1 MKPSANRPVL
11 RQIVWTAIYIAVT
24 AAVVVSFLKIFEPTP
39 YEAPVPFARGYDRSV
54 MQAAL
59 EPDAVRATLGEI
71 EALGSR
77 APGQPGLAATRD
89 MLRQRFRDAGL
100 ECLEHEID
108 VAYPLSETLRLEAGG
123 TELGVGFWPA
133 PPNFIQPG
141 VTPADGLTGE
151 LMLVTEA
158 NVRAATEFTNKIA
171 VVDMARPLF
180 KELALNP
187 AQYCDLGFQAMI
199 VTHAGGLDQIPWSQ
213 LYKLRLT
220 IPLNY
225 VRLVAEPEILEH
237 VGKSVCLK
245 VRTAYRNE
253 QTHNLI
259 GVMRA
264 PGGGSRRALLIGAS
278 YDAASVLP
286 DLACGSAFALQTAL
300 QLRMLEGLGPHR
312 DTLKRDVIFLATS
325 ADSMAHTGVDSL
337 LAAVGMIDESA
348 GVRTRLETEQ
358 RRHTDRIETL
368 DRIDAMLEDPRFASE
383 IAASGAA
390 LDAADGATRE
400 FFTEQLR
407 YVLRRRVFFAAEELL
422 QAQIAF
428 ERHPERLDSPEYHAF
443 REAKKRHDRLNN
455 HSALPLTRYL
465 ERRDDDGFDLR
476 KELQARFDELRAFHE
491 ASLKRTRQ
499 ELAINALLGGYDELL
514 VISPALFPADKQPE
528 GEREMLSFSGG
539 AGIQHG
545 QTAVAFHRLLQDS
558 AFALGLQN
566 KLTISFGGIS
576 QGWRI
581 NANLSGM
588 VVYAQPWSALSYPAF
603 SVVNPQ
609 HSYTEYMSPVPMATF
624 TNLQSIASSMQVLGE
639 AVLATAHG
647 YGTFPRLVR
656 SAYTCYAMRGAVYA
670 SGVGNAVVPNYPMAG
685 ALLTAKDHT
694 VTAYQRK
701 PVFFTDPYGCYEKPQ
716 VTMPMGRW
724 GNWQPLEGA
733 YFGKDGEI
741 AYFKDFGMAAQNIYK
756 SREMSYDGSPVNLIL
771 YRSRA
776 VAILNR
782 INPQSMRSFTDAE
795 FLRIRGL
802 APFAS
807 TAMFTYND
815 AFLEFVNP
823 RERFYVTLKAGSPD
837 NPQVAVIRA
846 FMLGTRDPAFVPNPE
861 DEIDGC
867 GYLAQ
872 DTPVIREVAAEAAH
886 SMHFL
891 ADKRLELQ
899 SKYGMVDEMTESF
912 HERSGQM
919 LVEGEKRGRP
929 MLARLRDFRQSMAY
943 LILNHPVIRGAI
955 SEAIWGILWYMGL
968 LVPFI
973 FFFEKLVFGFTDIRK
988 QLAAQGIIFL
998 VVFALLRLLHP
1009 AFQMIRSSVMIL
1021 LGFVII
1027 LISSG
1032 ITLVLSS
1039 KFKENID
1046 ALRRSQGSVKGA
1058 EVNKMGIMMT
1068 SFMLGLN
1075 NMHKRKVRTG
1085 LTCATLVLMTFVM
1098 ICFTSVQSSVVNKE
1112 RALGK
1117 APYQGL
1123 LVREKRFMPISAGE
1137 ISALEGRYG
1146 EQFTVN
1152 ERQAQV
1158 GFYQGSQGKMI
1169 GPAFEIVHGAPPTMS
1184 RFVAKSALLFR
1195 ATEPLRD
1202 EIRLLTT
1209 NGWFTTAQQWQ
1220 TQPPYPVMLPD
1231 TMAEKLG
1238 LTVEA
1243 VNAGGA
1249 TVKINGV
1256 AFDVHG
1262 IFSAESLQNT
1272 RDLDGDTLLPFDAE
1286 ALIRPQVSDNQLL
1299 AEMDDPRVTAD
1310 EVVIG
1315 LVGCFNA
1322 TAEGVMRTMSAAVC
1336 MDNVGFATARAEV
1349 AGYLEQTGRDVNYG
1363 LDGTAY
1369 NGRRARAR
1377 SLAGMADLL
1386 IPLIIA
1392 ALTVLNTMKG
1402 SVYERR
1408 DEIFVYNAVGI
1419 APRYIFFMFVAEALV
1434 YSVVGALLGYI
1445 LSQGTGRVL
1454 TALGWTGGL
1463 NMNFTSISTVYASLA
1478 IGAATLAS
1486 TYFPARSAMEIAKPA
1501 DNAGWT
1507 LPPPDD
1513 DDELAFDLPFTFTH
1527 FDRIAVLGFFHQY
1540 FLNHGEGSAG
1550 PFFSADPILTIS
1562 DRLDPLDDNGYI
1574 PTLEAQVWLKPFDL
1588 GVSQRIVIELATAPD
1603 TREYIS
1609 RMRLIRVTGTREA
1622 WLRLN
1627 KPLVARIRRHF
1638 LHWRAVPEEMKKDLH
1653 AGARKLLEAQVAKK
1667 ELSNC

>member
-558 AFALGLQN
+558 AFALGLPGFSMLLF
-566 KLTISFGGIS
+566 LTRVAYSRADTRTPTLVNLGVLLIGAAAMWSLSAAMDPADRVVALGLGYALAHTL
-576 QGWRI
+576 GAAALGALMWRRLHDEG
-581 NANLSGM
+581 AAVRHLG
-588 VVYAQPWSALSYPAF
+588 L
-603 SVVNPQ
+603 
-609 HSYTEYMSPVPMATF
+609 PVAR
-624 TNLQSIASSMQVLGE
+624 
-639 AVLATAHG
+639 TA
-647 YGTFPRLVR
+647 
-656 SAYTCYAMRGAVYA
+656 
-670 SGVGNAVVPNYPMAG
+670 AG
-685 ALLTAKDHT
+685 ALVAGLVVRWAVGLVDPGG
-694 VTAYQRK
+694 VT
-701 PVFFTDPYGCYEKPQ
+701 ES
-716 VTMPMGRW
+716 
-724 GNWQPLEGA
+724 L
-733 YFGKDGEI
+733 
-741 AYFKDFGMAAQNIYK
+741 
-756 SREMSYDGSPVNLIL
+756 
-771 YRSRA
+771 
-776 VAILNR
+776 
-782 INPQSMRSFTDAE
+782 
-795 FLRIRGL
+795 
-802 APFAS
+802 
-807 TAMFTYND
+807 
-815 AFLEFVNP
+815 
-823 RERFYVTLKAGSPD
+823 VTL
-837 NPQVAVIRA
+837 AV
-846 FMLGTRDPAFVPNPE
+846 GGP
-861 DEIDGC
+861 
-867 GYLAQ
+867 LAL
-872 DTPVIREVAAEAAH
+872 VVAAATI
-886 SMHFL
+886 
-891 ADKRLELQ
+891 R
-899 SKYGMVDEMTESF
+899 MVGGPGPVT
-912 HERSGQM
+912 
-919 LVEGEKRGRP
+919 
-929 MLARLRDFRQSMAY
+929 LAR
-943 LILNHPVIRGAI
+943 
-955 SEAIWGILWYMGL
+955 
-968 LVPFI
+968 
-973 FFFEKLVFGFTDIRK
+973 T
-988 QLAAQGIIFL
+988 
-998 VVFALLRLLHP
+998 
-1009 AFQMIRSSVMIL
+1009 
-1021 LGFVII
+1021 LG
-1027 LISSG
+1027 
-1032 ITLVLSS
+1032 
-1039 KFKENID
+1039 
-1046 ALRRSQGSVKGA
+1046 
-1058 EVNKMGIMMT
+1058 
-1068 SFMLGLN
+1068 
-1075 NMHKRKVRTG
+1075 
-1085 LTCATLVLMTFVM
+1085 
-1098 ICFTSVQSSVVNKE
+1098 
-1112 RALGK
+1112 
-1117 APYQGL
+1117 
-1123 LVREKRFMPISAGE
+1123 
-1137 ISALEGRYG
+1137 
-1146 EQFTVN
+1146 
-1152 ERQAQV
+1152 
-1158 GFYQGSQGKMI
+1158 
-1169 GPAFEIVHGAPPTMS
+1169 
-1184 RFVAKSALLFR
+1184 
-1195 ATEPLRD
+1195 
-1202 EIRLLTT
+1202 
-1209 NGWFTTAQQWQ
+1209 
-1220 TQPPYPVMLPD
+1220 
-1231 TMAEKLG
+1231 
-1238 LTVEA
+1238 
-1243 VNAGGA
+1243 
-1249 TVKINGV
+1249 
-1256 AFDVHG
+1256 
-1262 IFSAESLQNT
+1262 
-1272 RDLDGDTLLPFDAE
+1272 
-1286 ALIRPQVSDNQLL
+1286 
-1299 AEMDDPRVTAD
+1299 
-1310 EVVIG
+1310 
-1315 LVGCFNA
+1315 
-1322 TAEGVMRTMSAAVC
+1322 
-1336 MDNVGFATARAEV
+1336 
-1349 AGYLEQTGRDVNYG
+1349 
-1363 LDGTAY
+1363 
-1369 NGRRARAR
+1369 
-1377 SLAGMADLL
+1377 
-1386 IPLIIA
+1386 
-1392 ALTVLNTMKG
+1392 
-1402 SVYERR
+1402 
-1408 DEIFVYNAVGI
+1408 
-1419 APRYIFFMFVAEALV
+1419 
-1434 YSVVGALLGYI
+1434 
-1445 LSQGTGRVL
+1445 
-1454 TALGWTGGL
+1454 
-1463 NMNFTSISTVYASLA
+1463 
-1478 IGAATLAS
+1478 
-1486 TYFPARSAMEIAKPA
+1486 
-1501 DNAGWT
+1501 
-1507 LPPPDD
+1507 
-1513 DDELAFDLPFTFTH
+1513 
-1527 FDRIAVLGFFHQY
+1527 
-1540 FLNHGEGSAG
+1540 
-1550 PFFSADPILTIS
+1550 ADPG
-1562 DRLDPLDDNGYI
+1562 RG
-1574 PTLEAQVWLKPFDL
+1574 
-1588 GVSQRIVIELATAPD
+1588 G
-1603 TREYIS
+1603 
-1609 RMRLIRVTGTREA
+1609 GT
-1622 WLRLN
+1622 
-1627 KPLVARIRRHF
+1627 
-1638 LHWRAVPEEMKKDLH
+1638 
-1653 AGARKLLEAQVAKK
+1653 Q
-1667 ELSNC
+1667 